1 MAINIVGDRRLNL
14 RPENLEI
21 NLIIKKNSINC
32 EIHQLK
38 SPPGGFLAP
47 NNLNKDYTDGDES
60 MVMESDKDAVRFID
74 ESDDKD
80 IAQVSMRLFA

>member
-21 NLIIKKNSINC
+21 NLIIKNNSINC

-47 NNLNKDYTDGDES
+47 NKDYTDGGES

-80 IAQVSMRLFA
+80 IAQGSMRLFA